1 MVASVS
7 AGSGHI
13 TNHNQDGA
21 QGMVPIT
28 TGSLPRAHAYFDFKQ
43 SESFPTI
50 LRSKLMFHSS
60 RKNIILVHGFR
71 STTPEE
77 FDYQTALESC
87 VKDVV
92 ARAEDGSYQV
102 RPFRFHA
109 CDMLA
114 GGEDTFTKTKLKLV
128 SKLLKLQS
136 QFADFG
142 ESASDNQSSAAAP
155 SSSFI
160 FVAHGVGS
168 LLVKSVLE
176 MDAGRAIAR
185 NSLGL
190 IFLDSPRECT
200 QIQGISEYLAVVNG
214 PRETLSINTG
224 DMERSPS
231 SPSLTLAS
239 RLIQA
244 GDTSPKYL
252 GGHLKP
258 TFINVGWPDSSPEI
272 PRPVKVSETP
282 DSSSY
287 PTLAFNSSH
296 GSSIINSQSFSLPS
310 SA

>member
-1 MVASVS
+1 
-7 AGSGHI
+7 
-13 TNHNQDGA
+13 
-21 QGMVPIT
+21 
-28 TGSLPRAHAYFDFKQ
+28 
-43 SESFPTI
+43 
-50 LRSKLMFHSS
+50 MFHSS

-114 GGEDTFTKTKLKLV
+114 GGEDTFRETKLKLV

-200 QIQGISEYLAVVNG
+200 QIQDSGEYLAAVNR
-214 PRETLSINTG
+214 PREKFSINRG
-224 DMERSPS
+224 GKERSPS
-231 SPSLTLAS
+231 STPAS
-239 RLIQA
+239 SLIQA
-244 GDTSPKYL
+244 ADTSPQYL
-252 GGHLKP
+252 GGHLQP

-272 PRPVKVSETP
+272 PRPIKVSDAP
-282 DSSSY
+282 NSSSY
-287 PTLAFNSSH
+287 PTLPYLSTPHTVAASSTP
-296 GSSIINSQSFSLPS
+296 GPCLCPRPLEE
-310 SA
+310 ARPAP